1 MIMKV
6 STQVKILN
14 TKNYYEYLKRD
25 SMFIKELNRGE
36 INFVKFDEF
45 VKNKY
50 TLKIG
55 DRVNKA
61 LENAENITNLLNL
74 LK

>member
-1 MIMKV
+1 MKV

-14 TKNYYEYLKRD
+14 VKNYYDYLKRD
-25 SMFIKELNRGE
+25 SMFIKELNRSE

-61 LENAENITNLLNL
+61 LENVENITNLLNV
-74 LK
+74 LKWV

>member
-1 MIMKV
+1 MKV
-6 STQVKILN
+6 STQIKILN

-61 LENAENITNLLNL
+61 LENVENITNLLNV

>member
-1 MIMKV
+1 MKV
-6 STQVKILN
+6 STQIKILN

-25 SMFIKELNRGE
+25 SMFIKELNRSE

-45 VKNKY
+45 VKEKY
-50 TLKIG
+50 TLKMG
-55 DRVNKA
+55 DRVNKT
-61 LENAENITNLLNL
+61 LENIENITNILNV

>member
-1 MIMKV
+1 MKV

-14 TKNYYEYLKRD
+14 VKNYYDYLKRD
-25 SMFIKELNRGE
+25 SMFIKELNRSE

-45 VKNKY
+45 VKEKY

-61 LENAENITNLLNL
+61 LENVENITNLFNV

>member
-1 MIMKV
+1 MKV
-6 STQVKILN
+6 STQIKILN
-14 TKNYYEYLKRD
+14 TKNYYEYLKKD

-36 INFVKFDEF
+36 KNFVKFDEF

-50 TLKIG
+50 TLKIE

>member
-1 MIMKV
+1 MKL
-6 STQVKILN
+6 STQIKILN
-14 TKNYYEYLKRD
+14 AKNYYEYLKRD

-61 LENAENITNLLNL
+61 LENVENITNILNV

>member
-1 MIMKV
+1 MKV

-14 TKNYYEYLKRD
+14 VKNYYDYLKRD

-61 LENAENITNLLNL
+61 LENVENITNLFNV

>member
-1 MIMKV
+1 MKV
-6 STQVKILN
+6 STQIKILN
-14 TKNYYEYLKRD
+14 TKNYYEYLKKD
-25 SMFIKELNRGE
+25 SMFIKELNRSE
-36 INFVKFDEF
+36 INFEKFDEF

-61 LENAENITNLLNL
+61 LENVENITNILNV

>member
-1 MIMKV
+1 MKI

-14 TKNYYEYLKRD
+14 VKNYYEYLKRD

-61 LENAENITNLLNL
+61 LENVENITNLFNV

>member
-1 MIMKV
+1 MKV

-14 TKNYYEYLKRD
+14 VKNYYDYLKRD

-45 VKNKY
+45 VKEKY

-61 LENAENITNLLNL
+61 LENVENITNLFNV

>member
-1 MIMKV
+1 MKV
-6 STQVKILN
+6 STQIKILN
-14 TKNYYEYLKRD
+14 TKRYYEYLKMD
-25 SMFIKELNRGE
+25 SMFIKELNRSE
-36 INFVKFDEF
+36 INFDKFDEF

-61 LENAENITNLLNL
+61 LENVENITNLLNV

>member
-1 MIMKV
+1 MKV
-6 STQVKILN
+6 STQIKILN

-36 INFVKFDEF
+36 TNFVKFDEF

-61 LENAENITNLLNL
+61 LENVENITNLLNV

>member
-1 MIMKV
+1 MKV
-6 STQVKILN
+6 STQIKILN

-36 INFVKFDEF
+36 IYFVKFDEF

-61 LENAENITNLLNL
+61 LENAENITNLLNV

>member
-1 MIMKV
+1 MKV

-14 TKNYYEYLKRD
+14 VKNYYDYLKRD
-25 SMFIKELNRGE
+25 SMFIKELNRSE

-61 LENAENITNLLNL
+61 LETVENITNLLNV

>member
-1 MIMKV
+1 MKV
-6 STQVKILN
+6 STQIKILN

>member
-1 MIMKV
+1 MKV
-6 STQVKILN
+6 STQIKILN
-14 TKNYYEYLKRD
+14 TKNYYEYLKSD

-61 LENAENITNLLNL
+61 LENVENITNLLNV

>member
-1 MIMKV
+1 MKI

-14 TKNYYEYLKRD
+14 VKNYYEYLKRD

-61 LENAENITNLLNL
+61 LENVENITNLFNM

>member
-1 MIMKV
+1 MKV
-6 STQVKILN
+6 SIQIKILN

-36 INFVKFDEF
+36 TNFVKFDEF

-61 LENAENITNLLNL
+61 LENVENITNLLNV

>member
-1 MIMKV
+1 MKV
-6 STQVKILN
+6 SIQIKILN

-61 LENAENITNLLNL
+61 LENVENITNLLNV

>member
-1 MIMKV
+1 MKV
-6 STQVKILN
+6 STQIKILN
-14 TKNYYEYLKRD
+14 TKNYYEYLQRD

-50 TLKIG
+50 TLKIE

>member
-1 MIMKV
+1 MKV
-6 STQVKILN
+6 STQIKILN

-45 VKNKY
+45 VKNKH

-61 LENAENITNLLNL
+61 LENVENITNLLNV

>member
-1 MIMKV
+1 MKV

-14 TKNYYEYLKRD
+14 VKNYYDYLKRD

-61 LENAENITNLLNL
+61 LENVENITNLFNM

>member
-1 MIMKV
+1 MKV
-6 STQVKILN
+6 STQIKILN
-14 TKNYYEYLKRD
+14 TKKYYEYLKRD
-25 SMFIKELNRGE
+25 SMFIKELNRSE

-61 LENAENITNLLNL
+61 LENVENITNLLNV

>member
-1 MIMKV
+1 MKV

-14 TKNYYEYLKRD
+14 VKNYYEYLKRD

-61 LENAENITNLLNL
+61 LENVENITNLLNL

>member
-1 MIMKV
+1 MKI

-14 TKNYYEYLKRD
+14 VKNYYDYLKRD

-61 LENAENITNLLNL
+61 LENVENITNLFNV

>member
-1 MIMKV
+1 MKV

-14 TKNYYEYLKRD
+14 AKNYYDYLKRD

-61 LENAENITNLLNL
+61 LENVENITNLFNV

>member
-1 MIMKV
+1 MKV

-14 TKNYYEYLKRD
+14 VKNYYDYLKRD
-25 SMFIKELNRGE
+25 SMFIKELNRSE

-61 LENAENITNLLNL
+61 LENVENITNLLNV